1 MFNDFPGDDGFW
13 QEPDPF
19 LADLV
24 SNFVNKGGMELGI
37 TLFLKGMVVTGTLVA
52 EADYLR
58 AISDLFAGQARR
70 SLIRPTPDE
79 IKATEEVFN
88 FSYLTEDVPPL
99 PLAEANGADGFGDDD
114 DEDEDD
120 FDEYDMDDAP
130 VPIIRHL
137 HLKDPVILQPESSIS
152 FAHSQVSIIRIRLNA
167 VDGWMIGKVSVE
179 DDDNFMTP
187 PGEIRH

>member
-1 MFNDFPGDDGFW
+1 MFNDFSGDDGFW

-52 EADYLR
+52 EEDYLG
-58 AISDLFAGQARR
+58 AISDLFAGQAKR
-70 SLIRPTPDE
+70 SLVRPTPDE
-79 IKATEEVFN
+79 LSATEEVFN
-88 FSYLTEDVPPL
+88 FSYLTEDTPPPPL
-99 PLAEANGADGFGDDD
+99 PPIDAVTD
-114 DEDEDD
+114 DEEDDLDD
-120 FDEYDMDDAP
+120 FDLDDMP
-130 VPIIRHL
+130 VPVIRHL

-187 PGEIRH
+187 PSEIRH